1 MTAYKTFAVVGGDLR
16 QAHVANRLAAQGK
29 TVYAMLLETNS
40 ALEKSLVCAEDPE
53 DVLPQCDVIIFPLP
67 MSTDERHVNA
77 PFSKQKVR
85 VCDCLSGLKPGACVL
100 GGKVSPAMRALAES
114 CGVTIIDYFE
124 REELCVKNA
133 VITAEGAASIA
144 MEELPISLF
153 GSRCMI
159 TGHGRISKALMRILR
174 GMGADVTVAARK
186 HGDLAEIEA
195 EGCRAV
201 HIATLAEHVRGMD
214 VLFNTVPARIL
225 TADILEKLGPDTLL
239 IDLASKPGGVGRDVC
254 TNAQTPGTPGFA
266 GRAGPPAPV
275 PKDGSRRFWKGWSAR
290 DHGSGGKGPIRARG
304 RDAGKGCVNKAD
316 DGSIYK

>member
-225 TADILEKLGPDTLL
+225 TAGILEKLGPDTLL
-239 IDLASKPGGVGRDVC
+239 IDLASKPGGVGR
-254 TNAQTPGTPGFA
+254 TFAPPPKRPERPASRA
-266 GRAGPPAPV
+266 GRARPRLSPKTAPEGFGRGGAQGTTV
-275 PKDGSRRFWKGWSAR
+275 RAEKAR
-290 DHGSGGKGPIRARG
+290 SVRGAGTRGKVA
-304 RDAGKGCVNKAD
+304 
-316 DGSIYK
+316 

>member
-214 VLFNTVPARIL
+214 VLFNTVPSRIL

-239 IDLASKPGGVGRDVC
+239 IDLASKPGGV
-254 TNAQTPGTPGFA
+254 
-266 GRAGPPAPV
+266 
-275 PKDGSRRFWKGWSAR
+275 
-290 DHGSGGKGPIRARG
+290 
-304 RDAGKGCVNKAD
+304 
-316 DGSIYK
+316 